1 MLKSISPVTLFFIRP
16 CFFHEP
22 GSLEPTGRLA
32 SPPIRHASVD
42 EARLDV
48 AMAEVVLN
56 EADRLACVEKMGR
69 DGVAQEVS
77 VAVD

>member
-1 MLKSISPVTLFFIRP
+1 
-16 CFFHEP
+16 
-22 GSLEPTGRLA
+22 
-32 SPPIRHASVD
+32 
-42 EARLDV
+42 
-48 AMAEVVLN
+48 MAEVVLN